1 MSNEAWTVVW
11 SLDHE
16 DETAE
21 RETTIVCAPDAITAV
36 GRLCN
41 EHGITAKDVE
51 SVVRF
56 APSILLPPPPKPALP
71 AEVWVMR
78 SLSVHD
84 STGTLAVTETR
95 AELGALITEE
105 DRDSFERDAERQG
118 PVNALYRCVVPC
130 FDANGK
136 PQAQH
141 YVIVEK
147 GRTGTPK
154 APGPATSAES
164 A

>member
-1 MSNEAWTVVW
+1 MTNEAWTVVW

-41 EHGITAKDVE
+41 VQGITAKDVE
-51 SVVRF
+51 SVRRF
-56 APSILLPPPPKPALP
+56 APDVLLPPPPKPALP

-95 AELGALITEE
+95 AELFALIHPE
-105 DRDSFERDAERQG
+105 DRDSFEHDAEREG
-118 PVNALYRCVVPC
+118 PVNALYRCLVSCV
-130 FDANGK
+130 DASTGK
-136 PQAQH
+136 PQTH

-147 GRTGTPK
+147 ARTGTR
-154 APGPATSAES
+154 A
-164 A
+164 